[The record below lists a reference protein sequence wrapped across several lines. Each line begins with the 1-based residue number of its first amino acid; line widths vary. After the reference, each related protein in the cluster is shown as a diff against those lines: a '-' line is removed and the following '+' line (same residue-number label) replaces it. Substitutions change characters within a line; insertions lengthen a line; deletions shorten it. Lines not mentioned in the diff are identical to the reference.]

1 MSPKTNLKIE
11 KACIDA
17 LEKIRQIGRD
27 DFNEVQSK
35 LEYVIGSYQF
45 DHNPVG
51 LYEVGAM
58 TLNKLKGVKTEKP
71 KLITKK
77 LLDDLEKALTSA

>member
-1 MSPKTNLKIE
+1 MSPTTNLKIE
-11 KACIDA
+11 KACINA

-35 LEYVIGSYQF
+35 LEYVIGSYQY

-58 TLNKLKGVKTEKP
+58 ALNKLKGAKTEKP

-77 LLDDLEKALTSA
+77 LLDELEKALEKA